1 MQILDIIIAKR
12 DGRELSREEIDFFVR
27 EYGAGNIPDY
37 QASALLMA
45 VYLNKMNPRETTDL
59 ALAMAASGEKISYE
73 GIPGI
78 RVDKHSSGG
87 VGDKTTLIVGPM
99 TAACGLSVAKMSG
112 RGLGFSGG
120 TIDKLESIPG
130 FRTSL
135 SREEFVRLVRE
146 NGIAIMGQTQNVA
159 PVDKKL
165 YALRDVTGTVEN
177 LSLIASSI
185 MSKKLACDSDA
196 IVLDVK
202 AGSGAFMK
210 SVEEAVELAGEM
222 VFIGA
227 LAGKKIVA
235 AVTDMDEPL
244 GYAVGNAL
252 EVKEAIHTLKGEGP
266 ADLTELCL
274 VIGSLMLELG
284 EIAPDRDTARKML
297 EGVLLDGSAYEK
309 FLSFVCN
316 QGGDVSVIKDESLLP
331 AAKMQLPVPAAQD
344 GFVSRIDAQKV
355 GEASLM
361 VGAGRH
367 RQDDV
372 PDLSV
377 GVVLAKKVGDRV
389 GKGETLCT
397 VHCNDKISGEQA
409 VEWLRGGFEIGETAA
424 VRPMLHALVTPKEV
438 IRFD

>member
-12 DGRELSREEIDFFVR
+12 DGRELSKEEINFFVR

-45 VYLNKMNPRETTDL
+45 VYLRKMNPRETTDL

-135 SREEFVRLVRE
+135 RREEFVRLVRE
-146 NGIAIMGQTQNVA
+146 NGIAVMGQTQNVA

-165 YALRDVTGTVEN
+165 YALRDVTGTVESM
-177 LSLIASSI
+177 SLIASSI

-222 VFIGA
+222 VSIGA

-235 AVTDMDEPL
+235 AVTNMDEPL

-252 EVKEAIHTLKGEGP
+252 EVKEAIHTLRGEGP

-274 VIGSLMLELG
+274 IIGSLMLELG

-309 FLSFVCN
+309 FLSFVRS
-316 QGGDVSVIKDESLLP
+316 QGGDVSVIQDESLLP
-331 AAKMQLPVPAAQD
+331 TAKVQLSVLAAQ
-344 GFVSRIDAQKV
+344 GGLVSRIDAQKV

-409 VEWLRGGFEIGETAA
+409 VEWLRMGFEIGETAA
-424 VRPMLHALVTPKEV
+424 TRPMLHALVTPKEV
-438 IRFD
+438 IV

>member
-210 SVEEAVELAGEM
+210 SVEEAVELAREM
-222 VFIGA
+222 VSIGA

-235 AVTDMDEPL
+235 AVTNMDEPL

-252 EVKEAIHTLKGEGP
+252 EVKEAIHTLRGKGP

-344 GFVSRIDAQKV
+344 GLVSRIDAQKV

-424 VRPMLHALVTPKEV
+424 ARPMLHALVTPKEV